1 MKTSKL
7 FLASMVLVAL
17 ACLSTVQGQYEMTNI
32 YSSSI
37 STTGSNS
44 SATYQYG
51 QYYTMPA
58 GQTASAYQVPTASP
72 VPGSLAGTFLTI
84 RDENS
89 MYVNFTKSNIPGMQG
104 TTLILLPRPVSM
116 RILLY
121 FQGKELSFSLL
132 GHDILGRPICDVYFN
147 GLPIEDY
154 TSEYGYYSHPYG
166 YYSPQYGYYS
176 PMNGYYSPQDGYYSP
191 PYRNYSFWH
200 EYYSPGSITLNF

>member
-7 FLASMVLVAL
+7 LLASMVLVAL
-17 ACLSTVQGQYEMTNI
+17 ACLSTVQGQYEMTNT

-51 QYYTMPA
+51 QSYAMPA
-58 GQTASAYQVPTASP
+58 GQTASAYQAPTASQ
-72 VPGSLAGTFLTI
+72 VSGSLVGTLLTI

-89 MYVNFTKSNIPGMQG
+89 MYVNFTKSNIPGMEG
-104 TTLILLPRPVSM
+104 TTLILLPRTVPMKV
-116 RILLY
+116 LLY

-154 TSEYGYYSHPYG
+154 TSEYGYYSHPYR
-166 YYSPQYGYYS
+166 YYYPPYGYYS
-176 PMNGYYSPQDGYYSP
+176 PMNGYYSPPDGYYSP
-191 PYRNYSFWH
+191 PYGNYSFWH
-200 EYYSPGSITLNF
+200 EYYSPGSVTLSF